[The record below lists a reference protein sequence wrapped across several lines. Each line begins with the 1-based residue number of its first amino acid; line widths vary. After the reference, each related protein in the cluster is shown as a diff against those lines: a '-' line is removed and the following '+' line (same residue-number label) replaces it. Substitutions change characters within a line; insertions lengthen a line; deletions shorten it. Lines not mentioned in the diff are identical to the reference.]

1 VMAYGGERRLK
12 EHLARHRLAW
22 DGRLLST
29 LDDDSS
35 TIWAWA
41 MGKRKEVQRLEARAQ
56 STHSESAFCPTVL
69 RRLSGCL
76 SL

>member
-1 VMAYGGERRLK
+1 MAYGGERRLK

-35 TIWAWA
+35 TVWAWA
-41 MGKRKEVQRLEARAQ
+41 MGTWKEAQSLEARAQ
-56 STHSESAFCPTVL
+56 STPSLHSVQLYCGASQAV
-69 RRLSGCL
+69 
-76 SL
+76 